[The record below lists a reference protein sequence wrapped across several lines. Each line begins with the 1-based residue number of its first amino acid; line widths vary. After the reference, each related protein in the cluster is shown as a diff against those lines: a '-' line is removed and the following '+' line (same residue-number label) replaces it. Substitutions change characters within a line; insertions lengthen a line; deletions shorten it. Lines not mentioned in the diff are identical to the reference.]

1 MTPTEHLRHKVWEWV
16 DEHRP
21 DTWDRGASVDEA
33 VVARA
38 VTYANAN
45 RLPGS
50 KTHVGRARVREW
62 LTDPDAHSPH
72 IDKVAMRRALAF
84 DWPVIA
90 ALTRAEYRLFIAE
103 LAKMR
108 DPWEQGKGDLEHEI
122 RNARTGGSWS
132 AIPRTP
138 RWRAWMRG
146 TPEDRDRL
154 VRAVSLHRRHR
165 KAEVAA

>member
-21 DTWDRGASVDEA
+21 DTWDRPGQVDEA
-33 VVARA
+33 VVARC
-38 VTYANAN
+38 VTYANTN
-45 RLPGS
+45 RLPGTT
-50 KTHVGRARVREW
+50 THVGRARVRQW
-62 LTDPDAHSPH
+62 LTSPEEWSPH
-72 IDKVAMRRALAF
+72 IDKVAVRRALAF
-84 DWPVIA
+84 DWDVIE
-90 ALTRAEYRLFIAE
+90 ALSRAEYQEVIRS
-103 LAKMR
+103 LAAMR
-108 DPWEQGKGDLEHEI
+108 DPWEQGIGDFEYEI

-146 TPEDRDRL
+146 TPEDRHRL
-154 VRAVSLHRRHR
+154 VRAVSRR